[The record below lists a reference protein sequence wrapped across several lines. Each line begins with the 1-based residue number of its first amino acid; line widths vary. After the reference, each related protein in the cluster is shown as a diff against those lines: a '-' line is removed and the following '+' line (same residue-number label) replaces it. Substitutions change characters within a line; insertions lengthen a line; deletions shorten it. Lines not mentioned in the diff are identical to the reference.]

1 MPKKRN
7 KVWTVLFSALPGA
20 GHMFMGFMK
29 RGLSLMS
36 LFFLIIFLSSWLG
49 IGPLLYILPVLW
61 FYSFFECLN
70 LTCTSDEEFAKTE
83 DQYLFHLENFS
94 GMNERLSKRAGFY
107 FGIILLFF
115 GLYLIADR
123 LLSQFQ
129 FALLPQVAEYLGGI
143 LSVFPQMFVGVVII
157 LFGIRLIRGKKEELE
172 QHD

>member
-1 MPKKRN
+1 MPKKRS
-7 KVWTVLFSALPGA
+7 KVWTVIFSLLPGA

-70 LTCTSDEEFAKTE
+70 LTCADDEEFAKTE
-83 DQYLFHLENFS
+83 DQYLFHLESFS

-107 FGIILLFF
+107 SGIILLFF
-115 GLYLIADR
+115 GLYLISSR
-123 LLSQFQ
+123 LLSQFR
-129 FALLPQVAEYLGGI
+129 FGLLPQVAEYFDGI
-143 LSVFPQMFVGVVII
+143 LSVFPQVFVGIIII
-157 LFGIRLIRGKKEELE
+157 LIGIRLIRGKKEELE